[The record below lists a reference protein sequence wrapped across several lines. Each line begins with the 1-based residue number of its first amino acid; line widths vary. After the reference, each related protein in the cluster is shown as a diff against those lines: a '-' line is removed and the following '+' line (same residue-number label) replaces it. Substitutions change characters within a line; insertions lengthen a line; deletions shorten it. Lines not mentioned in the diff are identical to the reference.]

1 MVAPIISAD
10 VSMGVTLMGD
20 GPSLLHALRT
30 VHRSSIMKSKKEYF
44 VRIKPSLYE
53 MSLVLRNRLNKA
65 YLYTEKK

>member
-1 MVAPIISAD
+1 
-10 VSMGVTLMGD
+10 MGD